1 MSYLQATDPVVR
13 RRLLRN
19 PTAPAVIE
27 QLAMFAQG
35 GIHFHTQVVLQP
47 GLNDGKI
54 LEQSLEDLYGLGE
67 TVLSVSVVP
76 VGLTEFSKHAL
87 VREGNTDECREAV
100 RLVES
105 FGERALEDRGERW
118 VYGSD
123 ELYIVADLELP
134 PANVYGSFDQVENGV
149 GSVRF
154 LEQKIANATAAM
166 ADLKDKKIG
175 VVTGTAMGKL
185 MPLVIPTLEAATGSS
200 FELIVLE
207 NELFGPRV
215 TTAGLLPG
223 AAFQQALAKRSD
235 LDLILFPAESLN
247 DNDRFIDDTTL
258 EQLVSAVPTKVECSY
273 DFADV
278 LAAP

>member
-1 MSYLQATDPVVR
+1 M
-13 RRLLRN
+13 
-19 PTAPAVIE
+19 
-27 QLAMFAQG
+27 
-35 GIHFHTQVVLQP
+35 
-47 GLNDGKI
+47 
-54 LEQSLEDLYGLGE
+54 
-67 TVLSVSVVP
+67 
-76 VGLTEFSKHAL
+76 
-87 VREGNTDECREAV
+87 GNTDECREAV
-100 RLVES
+100 GLVES
-105 FGERALEDRGERW
+105 FGERALKDRGERW

-185 MPLVIPTLEAATGSS
+185 MPLVIPKLEDATGAA

-223 AAFQQALAKRSD
+223 SAFQQALSNRSD
-235 LDLILFPAESLN
+235 LDLALFPAESLN

-278 LAAP
+278 LAAQ